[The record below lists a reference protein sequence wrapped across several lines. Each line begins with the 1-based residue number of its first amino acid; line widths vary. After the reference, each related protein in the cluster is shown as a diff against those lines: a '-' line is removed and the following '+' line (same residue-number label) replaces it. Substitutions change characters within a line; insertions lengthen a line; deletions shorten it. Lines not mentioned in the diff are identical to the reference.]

1 MLTVWPTD
9 GGVCICARPSSE
21 PGAPTGWISK
31 NSHSVP
37 GRESPRRV
45 TPAGW
50 MGSALPLGARS
61 WAAAI
66 PVSARPGLHAFRW
79 KSKQWVEQALLSLDP
94 PPLTVP
100 CSAWTCCVNS
110 PPSCGPGLTVLL
122 SQDLWKIMWE
132 IKNWRCFMGYPDTL
146 LRRNCQRAEPDFLWV
161 EVFFFFFVLHRLK
174 TLFFLD
180 WTLMAYATLNWNR
193 KTETCGK
200 IC

>member
-1 MLTVWPTD
+1 MCV
-9 GGVCICARPSSE
+9 RPSSE
-21 PGAPTGWISK
+21 PGAPTGWVSK

-79 KSKQWVEQALLSLDP
+79 KSKQWAEQALLSLDP

-100 CSAWTCCVNS
+100 CSARTCCVNG
-110 PPSCGPGLTVLL
+110 PPSCGLGLTVLL
-122 SQDLWKIMWE
+122 SQDL
-132 IKNWRCFMGYPDTL
+132 
-146 LRRNCQRAEPDFLWV
+146 
-161 EVFFFFFVLHRLK
+161 
-174 TLFFLD
+174 
-180 WTLMAYATLNWNR
+180 
-193 KTETCGK
+193 
-200 IC
+200 

>member
-161 EVFFFFFVLHRLK
+161 EVFFFFFCSTSSQNLIFFRLD
-174 TLFFLD
+174 FD
-180 WTLMAYATLNWNR
+180 
-193 KTETCGK
+193 G
-200 IC
+200 ICNSELKQKDRNMW